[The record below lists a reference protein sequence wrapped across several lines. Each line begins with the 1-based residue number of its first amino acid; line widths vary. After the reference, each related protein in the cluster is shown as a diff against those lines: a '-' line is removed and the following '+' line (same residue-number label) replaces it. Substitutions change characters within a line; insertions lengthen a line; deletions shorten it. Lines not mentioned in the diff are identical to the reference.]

1 MNSIKNNTIA
11 QILSYKCPNCKQ
23 SSAFECQK
31 GISKIA
37 IPKMKSEC
45 SNCSFS
51 FNKEPGFYYGAM
63 YVSYG
68 LTVAESI
75 IIFIIAQ
82 QFFEALFDPKIIG
95 IIATVI
101 ILLMRFNYKLSR
113 MLWLNLFK
121 NYQH

>member
-1 MNSIKNNTIA
+1 
-11 QILSYKCPNCKQ
+11 
-23 SSAFECQK
+23 
-31 GISKIA
+31 
-37 IPKMKSEC
+37 
-45 SNCSFS
+45 
-51 FNKEPGFYYGAM
+51 M

-68 LTVAESI
+68 LTVTESV

-121 NYQH
+121 NNQH